1 MTPLTHIERHIFDA
15 ALGGEPVRHPTMA
28 DAAKYEVDARRMAS
42 VPLPH
47 VAGGVSARQIT
58 GNNSSRLPSESR
70 ADVCGTD
77 ACGSDRCVDVSSL
90 KLAADLEYGSAAFFA
105 RNVVILLALI
115 AACAAAEVFAVWWVV
130 G

>member
-1 MTPLTHIERHIFDA
+1 MNT
-15 ALGGEPVRHPTMA
+15 
-28 DAAKYEVDARRMAS
+28 VDARRMAS
-42 VPLPH
+42 EPLPH

-58 GNNSSRLPSESR
+58 GINSSRLPSESR

-77 ACGSDRCVDVSSL
+77 ACGSDRCVDVSL

-105 RNVVILLALI
+105 RNVDILLALI
-115 AACAAAEVFAVWWVV
+115 AVCAAREVFTVWWAV